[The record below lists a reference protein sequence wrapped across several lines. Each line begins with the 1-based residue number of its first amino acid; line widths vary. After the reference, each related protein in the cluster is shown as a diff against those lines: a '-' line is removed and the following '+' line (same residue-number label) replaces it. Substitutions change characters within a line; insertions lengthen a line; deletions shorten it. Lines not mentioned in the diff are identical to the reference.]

1 MNQKFTSFIKKT
13 RLNVVGFF
21 FKNVYNISEK
31 PFNFVHIGLKV
42 FLFKF
47 DSFKLFI

>member
-1 MNQKFTSFIKKT
+1 MNKKFKSFTKKT

-21 FKNVYNISEK
+21 LKNVFNVSEK
-31 PFNFVHIGLKV
+31 PFKFVHIGLKV

-47 DSFKLFI
+47 DSFSLFI